1 MELRDSVTKENLLRA
16 FAGESQARNRYTFSA
31 ATAKKNSMEVLQLYW
46 WKHNCRSGQYA
57 SAKVHRLLHVE
68 KKVDFPRDV
77 EDYTIT
83 CDELPGLEV
92 EVYSEY

>member
-1 MELRDSVTKENLLRA
+1 
-16 FAGESQARNRYTFSA
+16 
-31 ATAKKNSMEVLQLYW
+31 MEVLQLYW
-46 WKHNCRSGQYA
+46 WKHNCRNGQYA

-68 KKVDFPRDV
+68 KKVDFPRNV

-92 EVYSEY
+92 EVIANIKRPNRNAAPPCR